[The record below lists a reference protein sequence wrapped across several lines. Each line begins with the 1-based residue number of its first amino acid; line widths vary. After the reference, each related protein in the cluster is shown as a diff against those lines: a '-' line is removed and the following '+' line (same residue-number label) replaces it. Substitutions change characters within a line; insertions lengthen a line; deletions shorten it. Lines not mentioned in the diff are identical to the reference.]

1 VLAYRFTENRQFAAN
16 TDRNY
21 VFLSPNLHIL
31 DQLYLIAPYM
41 SFYVFSK
48 NLFFAQNR
56 KVLAYHFTE
65 NRQLAEKTHR
75 NSIFV
80 GRDTIF
86 RIGYT

>member
-1 VLAYRFTENRQFAAN
+1 
-16 TDRNY
+16 
-21 VFLSPNLHIL
+21 
-31 DQLYLIAPYM
+31 
-41 SFYVFSK
+41 
-48 NLFFAQNR
+48 
-56 KVLAYHFTE
+56 VLAYHFTE